1 MAITQQAQE
10 KINKLCL
17 FKIKLFYASKHKINK
32 VKNTTQK
39 IGENINLTMD
49 FYQK

>member
-1 MAITQQAQE
+1 MAITQKAQE

-17 FKIKLFYASKHKINK
+17 FKVKLFCASNHKINK